1 LELVRSIY
9 ADWELGDWSSAT
21 WAHPDIA
28 YVMVDEPGSHV
39 YVGLAEMARAWR
51 SFLSAWEAYR
61 VQPVDFRSLDRERV
75 LVIVRAH
82 GRGKAS
88 GLELD
93 DSTTHRGANLFHIRD
108 GRVTRLDAY
117 FDAAHA
123 LADLG
128 LTE

>member
-1 LELVRSIY
+1 VRSIY

-21 WAHPDIA
+21 WAHPDIV

-51 SFLSAWEAYR
+51 SFLSAWEDYR
-61 VQPVDFRSLDRERV
+61 IEPVEYRLLDGERV

-82 GRGKAS
+82 GRGKSS
-88 GLELD
+88 GVELD
-93 DSTTHRGANLFHIRD
+93 ESTRHHGANLFHLRD
-108 GRVTRLDAY
+108 RRVARLDAY
-117 FDAAHA
+117 FDVRHA
-123 LADLG
+123 FADLG

>member
-1 LELVRSIY
+1 VRSIY

-61 VQPVDFRSLDRERV
+61 VEPLDFRSLDRERV

-82 GRGKAS
+82 GRGKSS

-108 GRVTRLDAY
+108 GRVARLDAY
-117 FDAAHA
+117 FDAVHA